1 MRDSGRFRS
10 LLVRDRQHRAER
22 ERDEPTKRSLCR
34 RIDRREEEWGL
45 DDHKTHGLGMR
56 RERELYLHEAQG
68 EMTLRNNPC
77 SLRGLAGD

>member
-1 MRDSGRFRS
+1 MPDSARFRS

-22 ERDEPTKRSLCR
+22 GLDEPTKRSLCR